1 MMLDYDDEWQGVV
14 DATADEL
21 ASLVNG
27 NVSKTTVVDYKGKV
41 TKRIVIEYEDP
52 ADY

>member
-1 MMLDYDDEWQGVV
+1 MMIDYDKEWQEQIY
-14 DATADEL
+14 ASADEL

-27 NVSKTTVVDYKGKV
+27 DWHITFVVDSYGKKM
-41 TKRIVIEYEDP
+41 TRIVIEYEDP

>member
-1 MMLDYDDEWQGVV
+1 MMIDYDKEWQEQIF
-14 DATADEL
+14 ASADEL

-27 NVSKTTVVDYKGKV
+27 DWHTTSVLNSQGKKL
-41 TKRIVIEYEDP
+41 KRIVIEYEDP